1 MTPRPGTIICGS
13 HKELFRARIEP
24 ATHYTAASYPAT
36 GPNVQSKLQR
46 YYTDSCGSTDAERG
60 GEELSGARID
70 QSLCSKSFLLKR
82 SGDLEHS
89 DWSIRAP
96 LSPLRPA
103 PSVEPRPYH
112 CVTIVN
118 EFDIKTENV
127 QRKGQIKSTLNRRA
141 CIKRLM
147 TVDKAKE
154 ILFWMRIFETSPRHM
169 TKNIVCG
176 NYTQNKNK
184 MRLKKN
190 YKFKKLI
197 EIEKHEGSQYLIQG
211 PAKVRPGMET
221 RDRDK
226 PVFTRCSFKQAD
238 HLMVSNRRRPW
249 TLNKHQMRYNFIDGL
264 SGVRLGRLRRDVIE
278 PPVIS
283 RSQRNKTQAL
293 FHVIV
298 VPVVSLLP
306 YTGQISRL
314 RATEKFSKN
323 PAVLRSTRP
332 IFRYP
337 ELTTRT

>member
-1 MTPRPGTIICGS
+1 
-13 HKELFRARIEP
+13 
-24 ATHYTAASYPAT
+24 
-36 GPNVQSKLQR
+36 
-46 YYTDSCGSTDAERG
+46 CGSTDAERG

-118 EFDIKTENV
+118 EFDIKTEN
-127 QRKGQIKSTLNRRA
+127 
-141 CIKRLM
+141 
-147 TVDKAKE
+147 

-197 EIEKHEGSQYLIQG
+197 EIEKHVEGSQYLIQG

-226 PVFTRCSFKQAD
+226 
-238 HLMVSNRRRPW
+238 
-249 TLNKHQMRYNFIDGL
+249 
-264 SGVRLGRLRRDVIE
+264 
-278 PPVIS
+278 
-283 RSQRNKTQAL
+283 
-293 FHVIV
+293 VIV

-332 IFRYP
+332 IFVFDVA
-337 ELTTRT
+337 LTLYVFLPVSCVRL